1 MESKQYRLAKRMR
14 WAARVI
20 GLVAAGFFLAILIGE
35 VVAEV
40 LTEDLE
46 PITIAGILLGVLGA
60 IGLAGCIMPWWRER
74 LAVVLL
80 ILSAL
85 GLGIHIGF
93 CAGRNHMLAWTMVGL
108 LYLVATVLLFYSR
121 WLLRETP

>member
-20 GLVAAGFFLAILIGE
+20 GLVAAGFFLAILIGSA
-35 VVAEV
+35 VAEV

-60 IGLAGCIMPWWRER
+60 IGLAGCIMPWWGS
-74 LAVVLL
+74 VLL
-80 ILSAL
+80 SY
-85 GLGIHIGF
+85 
-93 CAGRNHMLAWTMVGL
+93 C
-108 LYLVATVLLFYSR
+108 
-121 WLLRETP
+121 